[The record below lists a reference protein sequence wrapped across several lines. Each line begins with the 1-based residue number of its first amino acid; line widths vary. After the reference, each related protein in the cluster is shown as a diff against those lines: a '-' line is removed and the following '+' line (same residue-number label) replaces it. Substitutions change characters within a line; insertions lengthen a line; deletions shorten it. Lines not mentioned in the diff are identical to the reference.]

1 MNEPIQFATM
11 IFVAIAGIATS
22 VMALPVIVNGYK
34 FLKKI
39 RWKRKMRSNDGECE
53 DDNKII
59 YIAEKAV
66 EYFPFRHDTH
76 EVYGIRT
83 VGAENEQRER
93 EGKEPLDSDG
103 NIVTIEFDRF
113 KKFVMEIMK
122 DYDETPF
129 TGWLLTFE
137 DDKGF
142 RYADRKKDIS
152 YTHFYYFVEE
162 RTGKSLVDL
171 YTEPVKNRGCLRYE
185 TSLYIRLRVCSVRT
199 RRRRMAR
206 GCGEREATKPPAA
219 HPYPTRAA
227 DLTAL

>member
-1 MNEPIQFATM
+1 MNDPIQFATM
-11 IFVAIAGIATS
+11 IFVAITGIATS

-39 RWKRKMRSNDGECE
+39 HWKRKMRSNEGECE
-53 DDNKII
+53 DDIKII

-66 EYFPFRHDTH
+66 EYFPCRYDTH
-76 EVYGIRT
+76 EVYGFRT
-83 VGAENEQRER
+83 VAAENEQRER
-93 EGKEPLDSDG
+93 EAKEPLDSDG

-129 TGWLLTFE
+129 TAWLLTFE

-152 YTHFYYFVEE
+152 YTLFYYFVEE

-171 YTEPVKNRGCLRYE
+171 YTEPAKIEGILDMRP
-185 TSLYIRLRVCSVRT
+185 LYI
-199 RRRRMAR
+199 
-206 GCGEREATKPPAA
+206 
-219 HPYPTRAA
+219 
-227 DLTAL
+227 